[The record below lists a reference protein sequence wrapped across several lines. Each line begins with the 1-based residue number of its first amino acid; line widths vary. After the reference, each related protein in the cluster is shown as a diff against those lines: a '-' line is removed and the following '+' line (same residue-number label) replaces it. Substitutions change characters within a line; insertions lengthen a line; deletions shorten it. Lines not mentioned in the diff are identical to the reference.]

1 MAWRRG
7 QKITALW
14 AINEDN
20 NVWGWV
26 DSLGW
31 RKCDRR
37 SNTTNLCILAANA
50 KQTNAFV
57 DFNEENV
64 DNRPT
69 ITEIYVW

>member
-1 MAWRRG
+1 MAWQRG
-7 QKITALW
+7 KKITALW

-20 NVWGWV
+20 NVWAWV

-37 SNTTNLCILAANA
+37 SNTINLAILVANA

-64 DNRPT
+64 DNRTT

>member
-1 MAWRRG
+1 MAWQRG
-7 QKITALW
+7 KKITALW

-20 NVWGWV
+20 NVWAWV
-26 DSLGW
+26 DGLGW

-37 SNTTNLCILAANA
+37 SNTTNLCVLVANA

-57 DFNEENV
+57 DFNEDNV
-64 DNRPT
+64 DNRTT